1 MVSVDAEALWAAVE
15 VSYDAD
21 GLITL
26 TNIRDRSATAI
37 DETAGEDAA
46 QGVIDL
52 WPVYAQ
58 AAYDATN
65 ATHVEIAKR
74 ATVAML
80 WQRGGSSTN
89 IAKVEWD
96 EVWGDNGL
104 VGRLRKSEA
113 RAHASPSSNS
123 GTVRSTELLSNGQQ
137 TMPWS
142 DPRATPIGLRS
153 TRRPV
158 YGD

>member
-142 DPRATPIGLRS
+142 DPASYPIGLRS

-158 YGD
+158 HGD